1 MNLKRIRNRVLAGL
15 MAALVAAPGVSGLT
29 AMTAQADVTT
39 ASADAIIENVV
50 VSNSGCNRT
59 FTYTF
64 VQEGEK
70 EDSNGVANTTTV
82 SLSNDGKVSFGVWS
96 AGTRTWGFKD
106 DWAMSNTYSQI
117 QEPGIYTFLISQTQ
131 DGGDGWTDDQS
142 EYRLRLYVED
152 IGTEIVKTLTLE
164 QTKDRNGKTLTSPT
178 KVDKATF
185 INVYGNAGMLKVTKV
200 VEDPSGKEPE
210 DATYRFLFRKGTGMD
225 DVTPQ
230 YNIRDSKGNWVSSN
244 QTLWQTCYYDGNKVS
259 DSGKADNLYYY
270 VDLKNGQTIEFTN
283 LTQGMKM
290 GRIREVTSK
299 DYSTS
304 HVLTEDGEVK
314 ETKTGCDKR
323 NIDVTLDTVLTV
335 TNTYKGEQQVIVT
348 GIVLSIAPYVTLVV
362 LAGVAVALYII
373 IKQRMR

>member
-1 MNLKRIRNRVLAGL
+1 MNLERIRNRVLAGL
-15 MAALVAAPGVSGLT
+15 MAALVAVPGVSGLT
-29 AMTAQADVTT
+29 AMTAQADVTA

-82 SLSNDGKVSFGVWS
+82 TLGNDGKVSFGVWS

-164 QTKDRNGKTLTSPT
+164 QTKDRNGKSLTSPT

-185 INVYGNAGMLKVTKV
+185 TNVYGNAGMLKVTKV
-200 VEDPSGKEPE
+200 VEDPSNKEP
-210 DATYRFLFRKGTGMD
+210 DGTKYRFLFQKGSKMD
-225 DVTPQ
+225 DVTPTYRVTDSSGNTLVWSANLDQ
-230 YNIRDSKGNWVSSN
+230 EVEYN
-244 QTLWQTCYYDGNKVS
+244 
-259 DSGKADNLYYY
+259 GKTYYY
-270 VDLKNGQTIEFTN
+270 VDIEGGQTIEFTN
-283 LTQGMKM
+283 LTEGMVMK
-290 GRIREVTSK
+290 RIREVDSK

-304 HVLTEDGEVK
+304 HVLTEEGVQK
-314 ETKTGCDKR
+314 ESKSGCDKS
-323 NIDVTLDTVLTV
+323 NVDVTFNTVLTV

-348 GIVLSIAPYVTLVV
+348 GIVLGIAPYVTLVV